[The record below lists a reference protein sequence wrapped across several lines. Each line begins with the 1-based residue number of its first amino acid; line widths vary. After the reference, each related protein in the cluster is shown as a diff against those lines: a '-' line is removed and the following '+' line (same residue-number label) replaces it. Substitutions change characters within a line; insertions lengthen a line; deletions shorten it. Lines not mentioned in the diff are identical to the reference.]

1 MRTLLWSQGVG
12 LALCASLGSSSFAQ
26 AVSPRRET
34 QVVDEF
40 MIDDGD
46 DLDAVKENGEGEL
59 ADVLVEPKAQPL
71 TARRARHSR
80 GITLAVGSTKP
91 WQRATLAFYSA
102 FDEWTTVGFFVG
114 GGGSF
119 EKGNLG
125 LKFFDLSVQSRGFGV
140 QGQRWFKDAEHFG
153 LEATFGYVA
162 WDGKLTPRGQVE
174 EEGVSSDVLS
184 TGIQGTGLFGGL
196 SLLYS
201 WIWDNRVT
209 FDWTI
214 LGVQKSLVLKLDQS
228 QPSPAAGSAVRSG
241 LTSPEFFGLTGVAVG
256 YRF

>member
-1 MRTLLWSQGVG
+1 MRKHIRSQGLV
-12 LALCASLGSSSFAQ
+12 LVLFASLDSISLAQ
-26 AVSPRRET
+26 ALSPRRET

-46 DLDAVKENGEGEL
+46 DLDFVKDHSEGDL
-59 ADVLVEPKAQPL
+59 AEVLVEPKAQPL
-71 TARRARHSR
+71 TARRARHGR
-80 GITLAVGSTKP
+80 GLTLAVGSAKP
-91 WQRATLAFYSA
+91 WQRMSLSVYSA
-102 FDEWTTVGFFVG
+102 FDEWTTVGFFAG
-114 GGGSF
+114 GGGWF

-125 LKFFDLSVQSRGFGV
+125 LKYFNLAVQSRSFGV
-140 QGQRWFKDAEHFG
+140 QGQRWFRDAEHFG
-153 LEATFGYVA
+153 LEATFGYVM

-174 EEGVSSDVLS
+174 EDGVSSDVLS

-201 WIWDNRVT
+201 WIWENGVT

-214 LGVQKSLVLKLDQS
+214 LGVQKSLVLKLDQT
-228 QPSPAAGSAVRSG
+228 QPSPSTGSAARSG
-241 LTSPEFFGLTGVAVG
+241 LTSPEFFGLTGVSFG